1 MTPVPFDPVEHPH
14 RRFNPLRQEWV
25 LCSPHRAKRP
35 WQGAEE
41 SPSIAKRPSYDPD
54 CYLCPTNSRANGE
67 KNPDY
72 EGTYAFDN
80 DFPALLDTPV
90 MVVSE
95 ASPFFRSMPVQ
106 GVCRVM
112 CFSPDHAKSLPQLT
126 LQEMMGVIDR
136 WCSETER
143 LGTRYPYVQ
152 VFENKGSAMG
162 CSNPHPH
169 GQIWATNFQPNE
181 HARTDRSQRE
191 YFETHGTSLLSDYAA
206 AELKDGARSVEVNDH
221 WLVVVP
227 YWAAWPFETM
237 VLPRFDIQR
246 LPALTESQRQS
257 LAQIMRAI
265 TGRYDALFQTSFP
278 YSFGWHA
285 APEDGKTHPAWCLHG
300 HFYPPLL
307 RSATV
312 RKFMVGFE
320 MLGETQRD
328 LTAEQAAQRLRA
340 VRV

>member
-1 MTPVPFDPVEHPH
+1 MKIEAFDPTENPH

-41 SPSIAKRPSYDPD
+41 TLATDERPSYDPD
-54 CYLCPTNSRANGE
+54 CYLCPTNARVGGE
-67 KNPDY
+67 RNPNY
-72 EGTYAFDN
+72 TGTYVFNN
-80 DFPALLDTPV
+80 DFPALLNS
-90 MVVSE
+90 VVADDAPLHPLFQSE
-95 ASPFFRSMPVQ
+95 PVQ
-106 GVCRVM
+106 GACRVV
-112 CFSPDHAKSLPQLT
+112 CFSPDHSKSMPQLT
-126 LQEMMGVIDR
+126 DTEMADVIDT
-136 WCSETER
+136 WCRETES
-143 LGTRYPYVQ
+143 LGQIYPYVQ

-169 GQIWATNFQPNE
+169 GQIWATSFQPNE
-181 HARTDRSQRE
+181 HAKADRAQ
-191 YFETHGTSLLSDYAA
+191 SDYFAQYGRSMLQDYVA
-206 AELKDGARSVEVNDH
+206 AELDDGDRIVEINEDWV
-221 WLVVVP
+221 VVVP

-237 VLPRFDIQR
+237 VLPRFQVAR
-246 LPALTESQRQS
+246 LPQLTEEQRYG
-257 LAQIMRAI
+257 LGRILRAI
-265 TGRYDALFQTSFP
+265 TLRYDALFQTAFP

-285 APEDGKTHPAWCLHG
+285 APENDVSNAAWCLHA

-328 LTAEQAAQRLRA
+328 LTAEQAAARLRA
-340 VRV
+340 VKV